1 MNIDEQIN
9 FITAK
14 SIDFISTDALK
25 EKLQRAK
32 KSGKGLRIKY
42 GADPSAPDIHL
53 GHVVGLNK
61 LRDLQDLGHTVVFI
75 IGDFTGMIG
84 DPSGR
89 SKTRNPLTEEQVKEN
104 AQSYKDQVFKILD
117 PNKTEIRFNSEWCSS
132 MKFDEVIKLSSHI
145 TVAQM
150 LARDDFAK
158 RYSKNEPISMVEF
171 IYPLVQ
177 AYDSVMVNADIEL
190 GGTDQLFNLLL
201 GRELQKNFGQEQQCI
216 LTLPLIEGLD
226 GTQKMSKSLNNYVGI
241 SESAKEIYGKIMS
254 IPDDLMWKY
263 FSYVTV
269 YKENHINQIRES
281 VETGDMHPREAKDLL
296 AKSIVT
302 RFIGEDEADY
312 ASEEFTRI
320 FTKKELPS
328 DIPEIVL
335 SDDIGLLNLMVKANL
350 ATSNGEARRL
360 IKQGAVRI
368 DDLQIK
374 DEKLIVSP
382 KDGMIIRSGKRG
394 YVKVKV

>member
-89 SKTRNPLTEEQVKEN
+89 SKTRNPLTEEQVQEN

>member
-9 FITAK
+9 FITAR

-89 SKTRNPLTEEQVKEN
+89 SKTRSPLTEEQVQEN

-158 RYSKNEPISMVEF
+158 RYSNNQPISMVEF

-201 GRELQKNFGQEQQCI
+201 GRELQKTFGQEQQCI

-263 FSYVTV
+263 FSYVAV
-269 YKENHINQIRES
+269 YKENHINQIRKS

-328 DIPEIVL
+328 DIPEILL

-350 ATSNGEARRL
+350 AASNGEARRL

-368 DDLQIK
+368 DDVQIK

-382 KDGMIIRSGKRG
+382 KNGMIIRSGKRG

>member
-1 MNIDEQIN
+1 
-9 FITAK
+9 
-14 SIDFISTDALK
+14 
-25 EKLQRAK
+25 
-32 KSGKGLRIKY
+32 
-42 GADPSAPDIHL
+42 
-53 GHVVGLNK
+53 
-61 LRDLQDLGHTVVFI
+61 
-75 IGDFTGMIG
+75 
-84 DPSGR
+84 
-89 SKTRNPLTEEQVKEN
+89 
-104 AQSYKDQVFKILD
+104 
-117 PNKTEIRFNSEWCSS
+117 
-132 MKFDEVIKLSSHI
+132 
-145 TVAQM
+145 
-150 LARDDFAK
+150 
-158 RYSKNEPISMVEF
+158 
-171 IYPLVQ
+171 
-177 AYDSVMVNADIEL
+177 
-190 GGTDQLFNLLL
+190 
-201 GRELQKNFGQEQQCI
+201 
-216 LTLPLIEGLD
+216 
-226 GTQKMSKSLNNYVGI
+226 
-241 SESAKEIYGKIMS
+241 
-254 IPDDLMWKY
+254 MWKY

-269 YKENHINQIRES
+269 CKENHINQIRES
-281 VETGDMHPREAKDLL
+281 VKTGDMHPREAKDLL

>member
-9 FITAK
+9 FITSK
-14 SIDFISTDALK
+14 SVDFISIEALK
-25 EKLQRAK
+25 EKLK
-32 KSGKGLRIKY
+32 IVEKSGKGLRIKY
-42 GADPSAPDIHL
+42 GADPSASDIHL

-61 LRDLQDLGHTVVFI
+61 LRDFQELGHTVVFI

-89 SKTRNPLTEEQVKEN
+89 SKTRNPLTAEQVQKN
-104 AQSYKDQVFKILD
+104 AQSYKEQVFKILD
-117 PNKTEIRFNSEWCSS
+117 PGKTEIRFNSEWCSN

-158 RYSKNEPISMVEF
+158 RYSINQPISMVEF

-201 GRELQKNFGQEQQCI
+201 GRELQKTFGQEQQCI

-226 GTQKMSKSLNNYVGI
+226 GTQKMSKSLNNYIGI
-241 SESAKEIYGKIMS
+241 NEPPKEIYGKVMS

-263 FSYVTV
+263 FSYVTI
-269 YKENHINQIRES
+269 YKEQQIKEMKES
-281 VETGDMHPREAKDLL
+281 VKAGKMHPREAKDLL

-302 RFIGEDEADY
+302 RFFSEDEADY
-312 ASEEFTRI
+312 ASEEFARV
-320 FTKKELPS
+320 FTKKELPT
-328 DIPEIVL
+328 DIPEILL

-350 ATSNGEARRL
+350 VNSNGEARRL

-368 DDLQIK
+368 DDVQIK
-374 DEKLIVSP
+374 DEKLIISP

-394 YVKVKV
+394 YVKIKV

>member
-1 MNIDEQIN
+1 
-9 FITAK
+9 
-14 SIDFISTDALK
+14 
-25 EKLQRAK
+25 
-32 KSGKGLRIKY
+32 
-42 GADPSAPDIHL
+42 
-53 GHVVGLNK
+53 
-61 LRDLQDLGHTVVFI
+61 
-75 IGDFTGMIG
+75 
-84 DPSGR
+84 
-89 SKTRNPLTEEQVKEN
+89 
-104 AQSYKDQVFKILD
+104 
-117 PNKTEIRFNSEWCSS
+117 
-132 MKFDEVIKLSSHI
+132 
-145 TVAQM
+145 
-150 LARDDFAK
+150 
-158 RYSKNEPISMVEF
+158 
-171 IYPLVQ
+171 
-177 AYDSVMVNADIEL
+177 
-190 GGTDQLFNLLL
+190 
-201 GRELQKNFGQEQQCI
+201 
-216 LTLPLIEGLD
+216 
-226 GTQKMSKSLNNYVGI
+226 
-241 SESAKEIYGKIMS
+241 
-254 IPDDLMWKY
+254 
-263 FSYVTV
+263 
-269 YKENHINQIRES
+269 
-281 VETGDMHPREAKDLL
+281 MHPREAKDLL